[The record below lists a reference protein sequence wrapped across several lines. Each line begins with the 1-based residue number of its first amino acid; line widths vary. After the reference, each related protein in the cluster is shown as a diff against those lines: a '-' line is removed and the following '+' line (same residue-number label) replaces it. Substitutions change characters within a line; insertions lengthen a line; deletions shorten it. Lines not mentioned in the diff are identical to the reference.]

1 MVPYAVKTYLPILES
16 VRTGVL
22 SDRAILCQVLDDR
35 RFVEACVILLR
46 NCVEVPNL
54 RVPKEIETKLKK
66 EKSKVKLLL
75 DRKQSLAN
83 KRRALTVKLVKLIAQ
98 IRAWGR
104 LPWSRTRTTLS
115 WLVCLLIVY
124 QMQIPNCREE
134 KWHGSG
140 RRRRKRCRQRR
151 ATKSRRRAKRGR
163 QSDKWQSRRWSG
175 MRGEKQWWQW
185 RRTRFEF
192 LNFYKF
198 FIDYLQTPPW

>member
-1 MVPYAVKTYLPILES
+1 MVNAVLLLSPRYSIYSSLFFIFVIVLFLMKISDGPMVPYAVKTYLPILES

-98 IRAWGR
+98 IRA
-104 LPWSRTRTTLS
+104 
-115 WLVCLLIVY
+115 
-124 QMQIPNCREE
+124 
-134 KWHGSG
+134 
-140 RRRRKRCRQRR
+140 
-151 ATKSRRRAKRGR
+151 
-163 QSDKWQSRRWSG
+163 
-175 MRGEKQWWQW
+175 
-185 RRTRFEF
+185 
-192 LNFYKF
+192 
-198 FIDYLQTPPW
+198 

>member
-98 IRAWGR
+98 IRA
-104 LPWSRTRTTLS
+104 
-115 WLVCLLIVY
+115 
-124 QMQIPNCREE
+124 
-134 KWHGSG
+134 
-140 RRRRKRCRQRR
+140 
-151 ATKSRRRAKRGR
+151 
-163 QSDKWQSRRWSG
+163 
-175 MRGEKQWWQW
+175 
-185 RRTRFEF
+185 
-192 LNFYKF
+192 
-198 FIDYLQTPPW
+198 